1 MITETT
7 LRTLVNK
14 KQYDTAFVELSRKGQ
29 VTFDTRYTDGGNKI
43 RVIGGTY
50 RDKYSWSTTMINDTI
65 KDLTLSRS

>member
-50 RDKYSWSTTMINDTI
+50 CDKYSWSTTMINDTI

>member
-29 VTFDTRYTDGGNKI
+29 VTFDTRYTDGGNKV

-50 RDKYSWSTTMINDTI
+50 RNKYSWSTTMINDEI
-65 KDLTLSRS
+65 RDLALSRS

>member
-14 KQYDTAFVELSRKGQ
+14 KQYDTAFVELTRKGE
-29 VTFDTRYTDGGNKI
+29 VRFDTRYTDGGNKI

-50 RDKYSWSTTMINDTI
+50 HDKYSWSATMINDTI
-65 KDLTLSRS
+65 KDLLLNRS